1 MTIDFLQGDVREVL
15 KTLPNDHFDCV
26 VTSPPYWGLRDY
38 GISGQIGLE
47 PTLKEYIENMVGI
60 CGEIRRVMKPTGTF
74 WLNVGDSYDNK
85 NLCMVPNRLAIAL
98 QDEGW
103 YIRSEII
110 WHKPSCMPESVTD
123 RPTQAHEKIWLLG
136 KNSRYYYDAQAVA
149 QYLSSKPHAPSN
161 KKLDESRNDR
171 DSMDKIWGLQG
182 YANIRNVWDCPD
194 QEHEKIWLL
203 TKNPKYY
210 YDFYGVVEHLRSSP
224 KPRGQKLDDSR
235 GDGPRRNE
243 IWGAENPYR
252 NLRNVWSISPKG
264 YEGAH
269 FATFPPALV
278 ERCIR
283 AGSSAHGCCPN
294 CGAPWAR
301 VIEKGES
308 LKEWK
313 ESCGADSHGGYNGV
327 AQKDYAAHGVQ
338 DASATKAR
346 ILAGMVEKRT
356 TGWRQTCKCVPGRVI
371 PSRVLDPFGGSGTT
385 GLVAD
390 ILASRRHAD
399 RIKS

>member
-1 MTIDFLQGDVREVL
+1 MVMVIRNGSWTGVKASGNSYRLNRSNTFPFGEFMTVDFLEGDVREVL
-15 KTLPNDHFDCV
+15 KTLPNDHFDCA

-38 GISGQIGLE
+38 GVPGQIGLE
-47 PTLKEYIENMVGI
+47 PTLKEYIENMVNI
-60 CGEIRRVMKPTGTF
+60 CGEIRRVMKPTGCF
-74 WLNVGDSYDNK
+74 FLNVGDFSYCSIGHKKSGSGYGTTGLAGGIAQHHHPLRRENNAKLEGLKHKD
-85 NLCMVPNRLAIAL
+85 LCMVPNRLAIAL
-98 QDEGW
+98 QDDGW
-103 YIRSEII
+103 YVRSEII

-123 RPTQAHEKIWLLG
+123 RPTQAHEKIWLLT

-171 DSMDKIWGLQG
+171 NSMNKIWGLQG
-182 YANIRNVWDCPD
+182 YAN
-194 QEHEKIWLL
+194 
-203 TKNPKYY
+203 
-210 YDFYGVVEHLRSSP
+210 
-224 KPRGQKLDDSR
+224 
-235 GDGPRRNE
+235 
-243 IWGAENPYR
+243 
-252 NLRNVWSISPKG
+252 LRNVWTINSKG

-283 AGSSAHGCCPN
+283 AGSSAHGCCSI
-294 CGAPWAR
+294 CGSPYER

-313 ESCGADSHGGYNGV
+313 ELCGADSHGGYNGV
-327 AQKDYAAHGVQ
+327 AQKDYAGHGVQ
-338 DASATKAR
+338 DASAVKAR

-356 TGWRQTCKCVPGRVI
+356 IGWRQTCKCVSGGVT

-385 GLVAD
+385 GLGG
-390 ILASRRHAD
+390 RCFRT
-399 RIKS
+399 

>member
-1 MTIDFLQGDVREVL
+1 MT
-15 KTLPNDHFDCV
+15 
-26 VTSPPYWGLRDY
+26 
-38 GISGQIGLE
+38 
-47 PTLKEYIENMVGI
+47 
-60 CGEIRRVMKPTGTF
+60 
-74 WLNVGDSYDNK
+74 
-85 NLCMVPNRLAIAL
+85 
-98 QDEGW
+98 
-103 YIRSEII
+103 
-110 WHKPSCMPESVTD
+110 
-123 RPTQAHEKIWLLG
+123 
-136 KNSRYYYDAQAVA
+136 
-149 QYLSSKPHAPSN
+149 
-161 KKLDESRNDR
+161 KK
-171 DSMDKIWGLQG
+171 
-182 YANIRNVWDCPD
+182 
-194 QEHEKIWLL
+194 
-203 TKNPKYY
+203 PKYY

-283 AGSSAHGCCPN
+283 AGSSAHGCCST
-294 CGAPWAR
+294 CGSPWER

-313 ESCGADSHGGYNGV
+313 ESCGADSQGGYNGV
-327 AQKDYAAHGVQ
+327 AQKDYAAHGIQ
-338 DASATKAR
+338 DASAVKAR

-356 TGWRQTCKCVPGRVI
+356 IGWRQTCKCPLDRI

-385 GLVAD
+385 GFVAD
-390 ILASRRHAD
+390 ILGRDATLIELNPEYIQLAKE
-399 RIKS
+399 RIKYEDRKDLLGSKEIEFVEERARLF